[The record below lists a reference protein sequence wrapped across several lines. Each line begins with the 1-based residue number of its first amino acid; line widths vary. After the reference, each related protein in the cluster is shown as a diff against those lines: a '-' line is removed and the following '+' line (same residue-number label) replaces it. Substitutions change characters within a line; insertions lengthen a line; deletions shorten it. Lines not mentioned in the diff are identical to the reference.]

1 MTSAIPALIVAV
13 AVGLVSAVGASAAPS
28 SKAASAKIDTKAK
41 TETKA
46 KTQSNSKTGIAI
58 QGRSSLFGPYSM
70 QVGDGLNIRAKF
82 GFTIWDMNKPNEVNM
97 LNAENHVVFRDTAA
111 GWLNWNRRGLPPFKV
126 SEVETVD
133 KPTITGQPCVRYI
146 GYQMVNGEKL
156 KVAEFTCLQKSPLD
170 QKVVD
175 FWCKHFLLP
184 PKYGFPIAVRQRA
197 GDQMGIVLETRSVRV
212 IPANTISV
220 QVPRDYKETKD
231 KADLYF
237 AGVGGG
243 MSKSDF
249 ESIFQQPL
257 K

>member
-1 MTSAIPALIVAV
+1 VE
-13 AVGLVSAVGASAAPS
+13 ASAAPPS
-28 SKAASAKIDTKAK
+28 RPVSKVK
-41 TETKA
+41 TETKT
-46 KTQSNSKTGIAI
+46 KTQPNLRTGIAI
-58 QGRSSLFGPYSM
+58 QGKSALFGPYSM

-111 GWLNWNRRGLPPFKV
+111 GWLKWNRRGVPPIKV
-126 SEVETVD
+126 SEVEIVD
-133 KPTITGQPCVRYI
+133 KPAVAGHPCIRYI

-156 KVAEFTCLQKSPLD
+156 KVAEFTCLQKSPVD

-175 FWCKHFLLP
+175 FWCRHFLLP
-184 PKYGFPIAVRQRA
+184 PKYGFPIAVRQRV
-197 GDQMGIVLETRSVRV
+197 GDRLEIVLETKSVRA
-212 IPANTISV
+212 IPSSTISV
-220 QVPRDYKETKD
+220 QVPKGYKETKD

-237 AGVGGG
+237 ADVGGG

-249 ESIFQQPL
+249 ESFFQQPL